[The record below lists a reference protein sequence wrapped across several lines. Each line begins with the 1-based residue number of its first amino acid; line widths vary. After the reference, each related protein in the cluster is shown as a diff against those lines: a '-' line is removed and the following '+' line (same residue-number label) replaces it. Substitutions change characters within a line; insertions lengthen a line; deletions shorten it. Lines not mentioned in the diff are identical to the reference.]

1 MDSYLKERII
11 SGKSFEK
18 CDFTSLLGR
27 CTLSLP
33 SSLCKCLKNVR
44 WLSESVQSDGS
55 TSRDLLKPLYYAE
68 KDFKFPSR
76 IWTYL
81 PLYHDSETSVP
92 KMMTEEVG
100 GMASIPSFE
109 VSE

>member
-1 MDSYLKERII
+1 MPQE
-11 SGKSFEK
+11 
-18 CDFTSLLGR
+18 C
-27 CTLSLP
+27 
-33 SSLCKCLKNVR
+33 R

-68 KDFKFPSR
+68 KDFKFPCR

-92 KMMTEEVG
+92 KMMTEKETDSMCLIRKHLKDSVDL
-100 GMASIPSFE
+100 SVVE
-109 VSE
+109 C

>member
-1 MDSYLKERII
+1 MPQE
-11 SGKSFEK
+11 
-18 CDFTSLLGR
+18 C
-27 CTLSLP
+27 
-33 SSLCKCLKNVR
+33 R

-92 KMMTEEVG
+92 KMMTEKETDTMCLICIV
-100 GMASIPSFE
+100 SICESLSILAWLMFDRQHVFNNKDIQE
-109 VSE
+109 K

>member
-1 MDSYLKERII
+1 MPQE
-11 SGKSFEK
+11 
-18 CDFTSLLGR
+18 C
-27 CTLSLP
+27 
-33 SSLCKCLKNVR
+33 R

-92 KMMTEEVG
+92 KMMTEKETDSMWLICKYSNLPNNRLGPNNCVL
-100 GMASIPSFE
+100 I
-109 VSE
+109 